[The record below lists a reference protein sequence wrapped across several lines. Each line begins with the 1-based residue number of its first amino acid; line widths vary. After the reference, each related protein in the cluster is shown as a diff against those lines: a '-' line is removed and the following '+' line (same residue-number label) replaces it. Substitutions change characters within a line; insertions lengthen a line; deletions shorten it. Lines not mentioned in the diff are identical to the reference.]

1 MITPHRDPSSAPD
14 PVHPTGP
21 RRIIV
26 GIGHDYRRDD
36 AVGLVV
42 ARALAAHHDAGL
54 EVCCLGEDLLRLL
67 EFMQPGAHIVIVDAV
82 ISGAPA
88 GTLHHRDL
96 LREPGGDDQSMGS
109 SHLFGLGQVL
119 ALASALGRTPAALHL
134 IGVEA
139 MDVSTGQGFSD
150 PVAASANALI
160 VSLAEKSDFCE
171 KSDFFSPRAI
181 SRSAARRR
189 DRAT

>member
-14 PVHPTGP
+14 PVHPTDP
-21 RRIIV
+21 RRIFV

-82 ISGAPA
+82 VSGAPA
-88 GTLHHRDL
+88 GTIHHIDL
-96 LREPGGDDQSMGS
+96 LRGSDGDAQSAGS
-109 SHLFGLGQVL
+109 SHVFGLGQVL
-119 ALASALGRTPAALHL
+119 ALAHAMGCAPTVLRLV
-134 IGVEA
+134 GVEA
-139 MDVSTGQGFSD
+139 ADLSLGSGLS
-150 PVAASANALI
+150 PAVAASIAAA
-160 VSLAEKSDFCE
+160 VAV
-171 KSDFFSPRAI
+171 
-181 SRSAARRR
+181 ARRLVMG
-189 DRAT
+189 DVNRA

>member
-1 MITPHRDPSSAPD
+1 MIAPHRDPPSAPD

-42 ARALAAHHDAGL
+42 ARALAARHDAEL

-82 ISGAPA
+82 VSGAPA
-88 GTLHHRDL
+88 GTIHHIDL
-96 LREPGGDDQSMGS
+96 LRGSDGDAQSAGS
-109 SHLFGLGQVL
+109 SHVFGLGQVL
-119 ALASALGRTPAALHL
+119 ALAHAMGCAPTVLRLV
-134 IGVEA
+134 GVEA
-139 MDVSTGQGFSD
+139 ADLSLGSGLS
-150 PVAASANALI
+150 PAVAASIAAA
-160 VSLAEKSDFCE
+160 VTV
-171 KSDFFSPRAI
+171 
-181 SRSAARRR
+181 ARRLVMG
-189 DRAT
+189 DVNRA